1 MTIKNNK
8 TEMADKEVIKDD
20 ESLFDENINTSVDS
34 DKPDSADNL
43 SCNGCNNDDKETS
56 LADELNE
63 YKDKYLR
70 LGAEFDNYR
79 KRTLKEKMDLIQNA
93 GADVIKSMLTV
104 LDDFD
109 RAENAMDKVADV
121 VAVKQGTLLIHQ
133 KFVDTLKQKGLKEID
148 TMGKEFDTD
157 FCEAIVKLPVP
168 EEDKKGK
175 VVDVIEKGY
184 MLNDK
189 VLRFAK
195 VVVGE

>member
-1 MTIKNNK
+1 MTIKNSK
-8 TEMADKEVIKDD
+8 TEMADKEVVKDD
-20 ESLFDENINTSVDS
+20 GSLFDENINTSIDS
-34 DKPDSADNL
+34 DTPDSADNL
-43 SCNGCNNDDKETS
+43 SCDGCDNDDKETS

-109 RAENAMDKVADV
+109 RAENAMDKVTDV
-121 VAVKQGTLLIHQ
+121 DAVKQGTLLIHQ

-148 TMGKEFDTD
+148 TMGNEFDTD
-157 FCEAIVKLPVP
+157 FCEAIVKLPVS